1 MTETGIAEQF
11 SLWSIPL
18 TPLLQYL
25 LSSGITEYS
34 LKTGLLSSG
43 LLLAINTTSHISIL
57 LSVKIYENTPSASL
71 FPFCHHDPS
80 SDLSGIMIPPSDL
93 NIILLKS

>member
-11 SLWSIPL
+11 SAHWSIPL

-34 LKTGLLSSG
+34 LTGLLSSG
-43 LLLAINTTSHISIL
+43 LLLAIITTSHISIL
-57 LSVKIYENTPSASL
+57 LSVKITEDTPSASL

-93 NIILLKS
+93 NILLLKS